1 MKKVKIR
8 KGYVG
13 VIVDETGKI
22 KYVKDATKN
31 LIIEAPDNVTI
42 TEKSK
47 SKLTDNEKSKLK

>member
-13 VIVDETGKI
+13 VIVDETGKV
-22 KYVKDATKN
+22 KYVKDADKDL
-31 LIIEAPDNVTI
+31 LIESPDGFVI

-47 SKLTDNEKSKLK
+47 NKLTATEKSKLK